1 MSQPSR
7 PDRALSAIDLLRFAC
22 AAMVVGYHYGFAF
35 PLTPPRP
42 LAGVV
47 AAPVNGLWFGWVG
60 VELFFVISGYVI
72 LATAER
78 RDARQF
84 VRARVLRL
92 VPAVWICATTTAL
105 LLLTVPG
112 VDIGSVAHGWVDAV
126 AFVPIGVQIDGSYW
140 TLAIEIAFY
149 ALITTSLALD
159 RGERALWKVVLYLGA
174 ISLDY
179 WMMQAAFAHDPAF
192 PTRARMLTLLP
203 HGVFFALGAVLYRLS
218 TKKWSWQLAGFS
230 LALAWGCCFEIVVRA
245 TTVARDYHLTIGPHL
260 PIAVFLAGVVVVAL
274 AVWLQPVMART
285 VPSRHAARIGMATYP
300 LYLFHQAAGAVV
312 IAWLMAAGLPYYPAA
327 ILVAGLALGFALWCA
342 TVPEPWLRA
351 HLARF
356 RLPRAPA
363 PDSLPIASPPIG

>member
-1 MSQPSR
+1 MLQPSR

-78 RDARQF
+78 LDARQF

-126 AFVPIGVQIDGSYW
+126 AFLPIGVQIDGSYW

-149 ALITTSLALD
+149 ALITTSLALGG
-159 RGERALWKVVLYLGA
+159 GERALWKVVLYLGA

-192 PTRARMLTLLP
+192 PTRARMLTLMP

-218 TKKWSWQLAGFS
+218 TKSWSWQLAGFS

-245 TTVARDYHLTIGPHL
+245 TTVERDYHLTIGPHL

-274 AVWLQPVMART
+274 AVRLQPVMAWT
-285 VPSRHAARIGMATYP
+285 VSSRHAARIGMATYP
-300 LYLFHQAAGAVV
+300 LYLVHQAAGAVV
-312 IAWLMAAGLPYYPAA
+312 IAWLTAAGAPYY
-327 ILVAGLALGFALWCA
+327 LASMVVGALSLGFALWCA
-342 TVPEPWLRA
+342 ALPEPWLRE
-351 HLARF
+351 
-356 RLPRAPA
+356 RLTRVRLLRAPA
-363 PDSLPIASPPIG
+363 PGRSRIAFLRGG

>member
-7 PDRALSAIDLLRFAC
+7 PDRALSAIDVLRCAC

-72 LATAER
+72 LGTAER
-78 RDARQF
+78 RDTRQF

-140 TLAIEIAFY
+140 TLAIEIVFY
-149 ALITTSLALD
+149 GLVATVIALRRND
-159 RGERALWKVVLYLGA
+159 RWVWRAVLYLGA

-179 WMMQAAFAHDPAF
+179 WMMQAAFADNPAF

-218 TKKWSWQLAGFS
+218 TKSWSWQLAGFS

-245 TTVARDYHLTIGPHL
+245 TTVARDYQLTIGPYL

-274 AVWLQPVMART
+274 AVRLQPAMART

-300 LYLFHQAAGAVV
+300 LYLVHQAAGAVV
-312 IAWLMAAGLPYYPAA
+312 IAWLTAAGTPYC
-327 ILVAGLALGFALWCA
+327 LASMVVGALSLGFALWCA
-342 TVPEPWLRA
+342 AIPEPWLRE
-351 HLARF
+351 
-356 RLPRAPA
+356 RLTRVRLLRVPA
-363 PDSLPIASPPIG
+363 PGRSRIAFLRGG